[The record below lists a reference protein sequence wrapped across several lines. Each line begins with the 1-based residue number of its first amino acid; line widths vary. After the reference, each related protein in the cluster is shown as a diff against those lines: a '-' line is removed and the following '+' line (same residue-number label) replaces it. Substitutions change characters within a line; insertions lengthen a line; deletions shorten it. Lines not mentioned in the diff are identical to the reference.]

1 MNMKRFMNK
10 KVVAIGLAAGITLG
24 GAGAAFAYFTSS
36 GGGTGSVSTGT
47 SANGI
52 SITDNSASLSALLP
66 GTPAQNLTVTA
77 TNNAAQ
83 AQYVAGITAYLTVSG
98 ETAVDG
104 YTCSTADYKL
114 DGVAGTSATNTVPVA
129 WTGTDLAANG
139 GTANS
144 EGSDTIQFNDLA
156 AQNQDS
162 CEGVTV
168 TINYTSS

>member
-24 GAGAAFAYFTSS
+24 GAGAAFAYFTS
-36 GGGTGSVSTGT
+36 TGSGSGQVSTGA

-52 SITDNSASLSALLP
+52 SITDDSGSLSPLLP
-66 GTPAQNLTVTA
+66 GTPAQDLTVTA

-83 AQYVAGITAYLTVSG
+83 AQQVTGISAYLTVSG
-98 ETAVDG
+98 ASPVDG
-104 YTCSTADYKL
+104 YTCSTADYLL
-114 DGVAGTSATNTVPVA
+114 DGVASTSSSSTVPVA
-129 WTGTDLAANG
+129 WTAQELAASG

-144 EGSDTIQFNDLA
+144 AGTDTIQFNDLTG
-156 AQNQDS
+156 QNQDS

-168 TINYTSS
+168 TINYTSN